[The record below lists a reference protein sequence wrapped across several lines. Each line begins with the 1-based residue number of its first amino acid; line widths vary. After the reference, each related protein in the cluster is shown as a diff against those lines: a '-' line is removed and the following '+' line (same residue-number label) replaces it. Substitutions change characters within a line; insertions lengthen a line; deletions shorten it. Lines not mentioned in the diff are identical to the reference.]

1 MPDSLAT
8 RLGIRPPR
16 DLARLHH
23 ALYAR
28 GLAVPFGSSPAFRPV
43 VQGDDELPAVAARVR
58 ALVG

>member
-1 MPDSLAT
+1 MPDLLAT

-23 ALYAR
+23 ALYTR
-28 GLAVPFGSSPAFRPV
+28 GLAVPFGSSPAFV
-43 VQGDDELPAVAARVR
+43 VEGDDELAAVAARVR